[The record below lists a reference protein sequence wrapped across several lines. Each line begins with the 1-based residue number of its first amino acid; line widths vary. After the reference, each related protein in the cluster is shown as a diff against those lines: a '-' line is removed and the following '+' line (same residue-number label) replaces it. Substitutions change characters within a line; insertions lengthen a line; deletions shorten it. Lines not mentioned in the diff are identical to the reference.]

1 MFSFHYIPFIRVKS
15 LMLVGHLPFSVANFL
30 VNYHNTRS
38 TTNPCQFQQAF
49 SVYQWMYSILL
60 LIKQLDQR
68 ARVDSLIIADHKY
81 SAMHQEHYSTWFT
94 GNQGT
99 GHSLKTMSFA
109 EVKLSRLYARNLKQD
124 WGDLH
129 I

>member
-1 MFSFHYIPFIRVKS
+1 
-15 LMLVGHLPFSVANFL
+15 MLVGHLPFSVANFL

-38 TTNPCQFQQAF
+38 TSNPSQFQQAF

-68 ARVDSLIIADHKY
+68 ARVDSLIIAD
-81 SAMHQEHYSTWFT
+81 QEHHSTWFT

-99 GHSLKTMSFA
+99 GHSLTTMSFA
-109 EVKLSRLYARNLKQD
+109 EVKLSRPYARNLKQD